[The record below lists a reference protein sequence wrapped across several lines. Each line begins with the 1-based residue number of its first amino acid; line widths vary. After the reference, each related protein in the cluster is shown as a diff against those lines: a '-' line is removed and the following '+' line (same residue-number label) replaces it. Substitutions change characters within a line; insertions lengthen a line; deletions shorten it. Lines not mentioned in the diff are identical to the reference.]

1 MSNFFGTNWP
11 PGTWH
16 VPEDD
21 LLPFVDGELPVKEAA
36 KVRNHLEACWSCR
49 QRIEKV
55 QKTISAFVEYYNSGY
70 VVGLDPAPGEWRTFD
85 PKLKSVIAEADR
97 ESVLRGWLLPRIAPL
112 PSLHTMA
119 RLAVGLSVAA
129 LVMVVTFV
137 LYRTPRVSASQLI
150 QKASEERTLRLSVVA
165 HPVVYQKLRVQAG
178 SQPAAPVTWEIWND
192 EESGNAK
199 QRVEDSAGLRFIPPE
214 RDSATGHASQARESR
229 ALGTVGALHSQSSLG
244 SVDRSVPPILRELQQ
259 VFQANHMDWRRP
271 LALASYTSWTRSIG
285 HVSEEVRETQLPS
298 GEQAY
303 VLIAT
308 AAGPFELHALAKT
321 ELTIRSRDWHPLQ
334 QRLEFREGNSIESL
348 DLAELAFSVTSPAI
362 ATLPLLADK
371 RPLAPL
377 LEGLPV
383 LESPP
388 AAPTEIELLEAE
400 TQADYALHR
409 LGACTGEPIEVRRE
423 PAGQV
428 IVQGLAET
436 PERKAQLEEI
446 LRPIPLVAVNIQSSE
461 DVSPPNAAPD
471 GSLSEAEQAEEPP
484 QPGVEAIQRIPASKS
499 PMEDQLRKYFTRL
512 SAGDLGHAR
521 VESEPA
527 AVDEEITALSNEA
540 VSLSE
545 AALMEAW
552 ALRRLAEAYSL
563 KVDQLSPRGR
573 RLLEIM
579 LTEHLAALKLHTD
592 RSRVLLRPVLSSLGS
607 ATPPLAEG
615 AEDKVARSL
624 AVSDSSW
631 SDAVLRLWTT
641 AQQMERLTA
650 YLFAGASCPEA
661 KESAAQNL
669 LDALNTIDMES
680 RETQAG
686 VAAGFSGH
694 SDLTGNRESA
704 AGGVRR

>member
-1 MSNFFGTNWP
+1 MSKFFGTNWP

-16 VPEDD
+16 VPEDA
-21 LLPFVDGELPVKEAA
+21 LLPFVDGELPVKEAT
-36 KVRNHLEACWSCR
+36 KVRSHLEACWSCR

-55 QKTISAFVEYYNSGY
+55 QKTISAFVDHYNQAY
-70 VVGLDPAPGEWRTFD
+70 IVNLHPAPGEWRTFD
-85 PKLKSVIAEADR
+85 SKLKSVVAEAGR

-112 PSLHTMA
+112 HSMA
-119 RLAVGLSVAA
+119 RLAAGLAVVA
-129 LVMVVTFV
+129 LIIVVTLV

-150 QKASEERTLRLSVVA
+150 EKASEERNLRLSVVA

-192 EESGNAK
+192 EESGDAK

-214 RDSATGHASQARESR
+214 RDGATGRTGQARASR
-229 ALGTVGALHSQSSLG
+229 ARGAGGALHSQFSLG
-244 SVDRSVPPILRELQQ
+244 SADRSVPPVLRELQQ

-271 LALASYTSWTRSIG
+271 LALASYTSWTRSVG

-303 VLIAT
+303 VLIA
-308 AAGPFELHALAKT
+308 AAAEPFEAHALART

-334 QRLEFREGNSIESL
+334 QRLEFREGDSIESL
-348 DLAELAFSVTSPAI
+348 NLTELAFNVASPVI

-371 RPLAPL
+371 RSLAPP
-377 LEGLPV
+377 LESPFV

-388 AAPTEIELLEAE
+388 AAPTEIELLETE

-423 PAGQV
+423 PSGHV
-428 IVQGLAET
+428 VVQGLVET

-446 LRPIPLVAVNIQSSE
+446 LRPMPLVAVNIQSSE
-461 DVSPPNAAPD
+461 DASPPNAALD
-471 GSLSEAEQAEEPP
+471 GSLSEAARAAEPP
-484 QPGVEAIQRIPASKS
+484 QSVAEAIQKIPASKS
-499 PMEDQLRKYFTRL
+499 PIEDQLRKYFTRL

-563 KVDQLSPRGR
+563 KADQLSPRGR

-579 LTEHLAALKLHTD
+579 LTEHLAALKLHSD
-592 RSRVLLRPVLSSLGS
+592 RSRVLLRPVLSSLGN
-607 ATPPLAEG
+607 ATSPLVEG
-615 AEDKVARSL
+615 AEGKAALSFDVGGST
-624 AVSDSSW
+624 W
-631 SDAVLRLWTT
+631 SDDVLRLWTT
-641 AQQMERLTA
+641 ALQMERLTA

-661 KESAAQNL
+661 KDNAAQDL

-686 VAAGFSGH
+686 VAAGFSAH

-704 AGGVRR
+704 AGGVPR